1 MGGRGED
8 EREAL
13 ARELLTL
20 YAGVSLAYVDVNGGV
35 DHLGTNRD
43 GLTAACEVTTVTDGA
58 LKSTYA
64 SVGSLSRDCPEL
76 KGSWLVSVET
86 DSVRFKRIWRDIV
99 PLLRRL
105 EGRKLP
111 EGFDA
116 MLAGYTFPQDD
127 LIDEIGGLQKIGV
140 TAVSILPETEG
151 IARIH
156 LALSGGF
163 VAAGSDSALGLLESE
178 LDAKPDNFRKLSEAR
193 VDETHLFVWMDNQ
206 TDGAV
211 ARPLMSAP
219 DQQMGHFGLPTRA
232 PELALEVDHLWV
244 VHLGTG
250 YGWWWARDFGWRAI
264 DVREVLQGG
273 SA

>member
-1 MGGRGED
+1 M
-8 EREAL
+8 
-13 ARELLTL
+13 
-20 YAGVSLAYVDVNGGV
+20 
-35 DHLGTNRD
+35 NRA
-43 GLTAACEVTTVTDGA
+43 GLTVACEVTTVTDGA

-64 SVGSLSRDCPEL
+64 SAGSLSRDFSEL
-76 KGSWLVSVET
+76 KGSWLVSIET

-105 EGRKLP
+105 EDRKLP
-111 EGFDA
+111 EGVDA
-116 MLAGYTFPQDD
+116 MLAGYVLPQDD
-127 LIDEIGGLQKIGV
+127 LVDEIAGLQKIGV
-140 TAVSILPETEG
+140 TAVSLLPETEG
-151 IARIH
+151 VARLH

-178 LDAKPDNFRKLSEAR
+178 LDAKPDNFRKLSEAG
-193 VDETHLFVWMDNQ
+193 VDETHLFVWLDNQ

-219 DQQMGHFGLPTRA
+219 DPQMGHFGLPSRA
-232 PELALEVDHLWV
+232 PNLAFEVDHLWV

-250 YGWWWARDFGWRAI
+250 YGWWWARNLDWRAI
-264 DVREVLQGG
+264 DVREVLQGE